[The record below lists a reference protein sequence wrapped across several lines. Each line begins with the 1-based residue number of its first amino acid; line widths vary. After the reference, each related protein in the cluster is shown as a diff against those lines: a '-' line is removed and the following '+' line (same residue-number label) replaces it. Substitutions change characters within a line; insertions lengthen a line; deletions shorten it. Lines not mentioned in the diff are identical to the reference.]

1 MGDKFEVRRFSEM
14 TALELK
20 STLSTLNGNFKKA
33 ANSSRSPPRIKN
45 PLVPKLTTV
54 ASIPHRTKGAPYVEL
69 QKRLQEEED

>member
-1 MGDKFEVRRFSEM
+1 M

-20 STLSTLNGNFKKA
+20 STLSTLNGKLTRQKFNG
-33 ANSSRSPPRIKN
+33 SRTSPPRIKN

-69 QKRLQEEED
+69 QKRLQEEMDQKVENKY